1 MKAILMLFTVLGIPL
16 AILNVLGGVV
26 SGIWLA
32 ILGEWGS
39 IGYGVL
45 AMVFS
50 GFVLGIAL
58 MPSLLFAAPGA
69 YFAEKGIVWLFYIF
83 AFLSSIYV
91 VALMAAWC
99 GAVLYFFAIRA
110 TSDTWLPILIWSYG
124 VALGPW
130 QWMAQKD
137 AQGGGGEASMA
148 STFFAQVGY
157 VVMILMAILIRVTIA
172 DLLSVFIVIM
182 LIGVFFQCALAVQ
195 SMRATGASVPPYD
208 EFDDA

>member
-1 MKAILMLFTVLGIPL
+1 MKAILMLFTALGIPL
-16 AILNVLGGVV
+16 AILNMLGGVV

-32 ILGEWGS
+32 TLGEWGS
-39 IGYGVL
+39 IGYGIL
-45 AMVFS
+45 AMVVS
-50 GFVLGIAL
+50 GFALGIAL
-58 MPSLLFAAPGA
+58 MPSIIFAAPAA
-69 YFAEKGIVWLFYIF
+69 YFAEKGIMFLFYIF
-83 AFLSSIYV
+83 AFPSSIYV
-91 VALMAAWC
+91 VALMTTWC
-99 GAVLYFFAIRA
+99 GAVLYFFAMRA
-110 TSDTWLPILIWSYG
+110 TSDTWIPILNGSYG
-124 VALGPW
+124 VALGPR

-157 VVMILMAILIRVTIA
+157 VVMIFMAIFMRVTIA

-195 SMRATGASVPPYD
+195 CMRATKASVPPYD

>member
-1 MKAILMLFTVLGIPL
+1 MKAILMLFTALGIPL
-16 AILNVLGGVV
+16 AILNMLGGVV

-39 IGYGVL
+39 IGYGIL
-45 AMVFS
+45 AMVVS

-58 MPSLLFAAPGA
+58 MPSLLFAAPAA
-69 YFAEKGIVWLFYIF
+69 YFAEKGIMFLFYIF
-83 AFLSSIYV
+83 AFGSSIYV
-91 VALMAAWC
+91 VALMTIWC
-99 GAVLYFFAIRA
+99 GAVLYFFAMRG
-110 TSDTWLPILIWSYG
+110 TSDTWIPILIWSYG

-137 AQGGGGEASMA
+137 AQGRGSEASMA

-157 VVMILMAILIRVTIA
+157 VVMIFMAIFMRVTIA

-195 SMRATGASVPPYD
+195 SMRATKASVPPYD